1 MTKQIEELTKTNP
14 SDQKAMRR
22 LKNHIAACN
31 HRLNTRA
38 KLEVQ
43 KAKLRTEDEK
53 FSQVMDIVRDELND
67 TLYNRVVQRLTK
79 EGISL

>member
-1 MTKQIEELTKTNP
+1 MTKEIEELAKTNAP
-14 SDQKAMRR
+14 DQKAIRR

-38 KLEVQ
+38 KLELQ

-53 FSQVMDIVRDELND
+53 FTQAMEIFREELSD
-67 TLYNRVVQRLTK
+67 PLYNRIVQRLTK
-79 EGISL
+79 EGLL